1 MTTTLFDMV
10 ERYELVRAPIPAVR
24 WERVYGWP
32 HEQAL
37 RMDGTS
43 SEVRLWHVDDEGR
56 WHEIDGHEGSKFEWG
71 YGGSGPHASAL
82 AIVSHVLGSD
92 LPDRW
97 SPARL
102 HEAVPE
108 VFVAPR
114 DEERCVVLASA
125 VKDRLAAEVA

>member
-1 MTTTLFDMV
+1 MNTLFDMV
-10 ERYELVRAPIPAVR
+10 ERYELVRGPIPAVR

-32 HEQAL
+32 HDQAL

-43 SEVRLWHVDDEGR
+43 SEVRLYYVDDEDR
-56 WHEIDGHEGSKFEWG
+56 WHEIDGDVGSKFEWG

-82 AIVSHVLGSD
+82 AIVSHVLGAES
-92 LPDRW
+92 DRW

-102 HEAVPE
+102 HEVVPE

>member
-1 MTTTLFDMV
+1 MNTLFDTM
-10 ERYELVRAPIPAVR
+10 ERYELLRAPIPAVR

-32 HEQAL
+32 HEQAI

-56 WHEIDGHEGSKFEWG
+56 WNEIGGDVGSQFEWG

-82 AIVSHVLGSD
+82 AIVSHVLGTE
-92 LPDRW
+92 PDRW

-102 HEAVPE
+102 HEVVPE

-114 DEERCVVLASA
+114 DEERCVVLAEA
-125 VKDRLAAEVA
+125 MKKRLAAKEVA